1 LALLVGPLL
10 WMRVVVPVVS
20 HFGAVLGLLI
30 ILLAAFVSEGCKAV
44 RYLIQKFWT
53 WSIPGAFQLASFLVV
68 AVSCAAVKSVHL
80 SFLIGIISFFSYSNQ
95 VAFVLLVPLL
105 FQRFPQK
112 VVISSFDGG
121 LEIVVD
127 FLLGVHN
134 VV

>member
-68 AVSCAAVKSVHL
+68 A
-80 SFLIGIISFFSYSNQ
+80 
-95 VAFVLLVPLL
+95 
-105 FQRFPQK
+105 RFPQK